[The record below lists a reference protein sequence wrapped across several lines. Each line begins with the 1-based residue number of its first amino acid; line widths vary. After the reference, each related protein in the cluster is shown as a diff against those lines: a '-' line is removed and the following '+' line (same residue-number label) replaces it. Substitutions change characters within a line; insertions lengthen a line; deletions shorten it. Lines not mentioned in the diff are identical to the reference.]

1 MATER
6 QIKANQRNAQLS
18 TGPRTAAGVAKSA
31 QNGRPH
37 GFCSDHALIT
47 SPEDRLAYD
56 EMIARYSAQYDNGS
70 AECRDQIN
78 HLVHAEFQRRMIARA
93 EVGHFH
99 ESILH
104 AIDHLWGKQR
114 LPDDAA
120 VNENLL
126 TRMVG
131 ITVMR
136 DLRKDEVFLKMS
148 RYEGEKLRNYNRA
161 LGTLK
166 RNLAN
171 GSPSSLSEPEP
182 LQIEPAAKQSDTEA
196 ADPTAN
202 CALSVSAGLTEPP
215 ADHAQTVEI
224 CPNFPARQPDCN
236 TSALA
241 VYPGKPAQPSPGASD
256 TEAVQTTE
264 TASNPPDTPDTT
276 TGPRTRSVSE
286 VVQTVETPSV
296 LGEAQGFSPALTN
309 PTPEKTIQNPISDIS
324 QPNQPPTLCKNNPE
338 IDSCVVCRH
347 PEHETLR
354 EILTLPHDIQKISA
368 KWNIPI
374 LDLWRCR
381 LHHIEDP
388 MDFYSIIGAAARKA
402 RLFDATDLN
411 PQVAIPES
419 EYEICQEQ
427 SHAA

>member
-6 QIKANQRNAQLS
+6 QMKANQRNAQLS
-18 TGPRTAAGVAKSA
+18 TGPRTAAGLEKSA

-131 ITVMR
+131 ITVMG

-148 RYEGEKLRNYNRA
+148 GYEGEKLRNFNRA
-161 LGTLK
+161 LGILK

-171 GSPSSLSEPEP
+171 GAPAGMNEPECPPVAIDSGCEPRQIEAEAISGLSEPP
-182 LQIEPAAKQSDTEA
+182 QDPA
-196 ADPTAN
+196 PT
-202 CALSVSAGLTEPP
+202 TPP
-215 ADHAQTVEI
+215 
-224 CPNFPARQPDCN
+224 
-236 TSALA
+236 
-241 VYPGKPAQPSPGASD
+241 
-256 TEAVQTTE
+256 
-264 TASNPPDTPDTT
+264 
-276 TGPRTRSVSE
+276 TRSVSE
-286 VVQTVETPSV
+286 VVLDPAPSCALSVSDGLTEPQTDI
-296 LGEAQGFSPALTN
+296 
-309 PTPEKTIQNPISDIS
+309 PTPDPTPDRALSVSDGLKEPSADIPTAEKTIENPISGIS
-324 QPNQPPTLCKNNPE
+324 QPNQSPTLCKNDPE
-338 IDSCVVCRH
+338 IDSCTVCRH

-354 EILTLPHDIQKISA
+354 EILTLPHDIHKISA
-368 KWNIPI
+368 KWNIPV